1 MANFDQRDTTTTRRT
16 FTLRTPTAFA
26 ELNKMLHCAELD
38 YRRFHGL
45 TDDAPLYDDFMTVDV
60 GDDEVVVFFD
70 YPGTARK
77 QAQA

>member
-1 MANFDQRDTTTTRRT
+1 
-16 FTLRTPTAFA
+16 
-26 ELNKMLHCAELD
+26 MLHCAELD

-60 GDDEVVVFFD
+60 GDDEVVVFYD